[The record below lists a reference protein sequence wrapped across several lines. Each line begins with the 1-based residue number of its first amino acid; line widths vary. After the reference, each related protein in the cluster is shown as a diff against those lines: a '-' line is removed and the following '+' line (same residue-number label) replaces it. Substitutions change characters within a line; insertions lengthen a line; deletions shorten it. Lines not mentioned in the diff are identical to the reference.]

1 MCEEAW
7 LNANVTLPQSYS
19 IIIRGASRSILG
31 ESIELRTDST
41 GKISVAPIDS
51 CGHEEADTSVVYAAL
66 QHAAQGEQVV
76 IDSPDTDTLLAGICG
91 LAVAV
96 ESQSASQ
103 AIVERVHLKCCPWF
117 VSPATGKKP
126 SKTPSR
132 REQQQLRKSQVLSVG
147 KIATVIMF
155 GPATEMQFLPE
166 GAGRVLTAAYAMG
179 FFGGDTIERLHGYA
193 SKAGLDALLFMQA
206 HVGTLAT
213 GYTGATVSGTTVSAL
228 ENLLKGAAYLKHKS
242 LFAVDAG
249 DPAAW
254 LAAQTLD
261 EIAFVMY
268 NENNRVAKHQVLSR
282 EQIEVQ
288 AAKMDARLT
297 EWAHS
302 YRQDPGCLDVRAP
315 KSEHGWQRQPNQ
327 LKGLRA
333 YGDTGEP
340 VDGVARNAASSRERL
355 AILAGSGRWLA
366 ASIS

>member
-1 MCEEAW
+1 M
-7 LNANVTLPQSYS
+7 
-19 IIIRGASRSILG
+19 
-31 ESIELRTDST
+31 
-41 GKISVAPIDS
+41 
-51 CGHEEADTSVVYAAL
+51 
-66 QHAAQGEQVV
+66 
-76 IDSPDTDTLLAGICG
+76 
-91 LAVAV
+91 
-96 ESQSASQ
+96 
-103 AIVERVHLKCCPWF
+103 
-117 VSPATGKKP
+117 
-126 SKTPSR
+126 
-132 REQQQLRKSQVLSVG
+132 G

-340 VDGVARNAASSRERL
+340 VDGVARNAASSRERP
-355 AILAGSGRWLA
+355 AILAGSGRRWLA
-366 ASIS
+366 ASISIS